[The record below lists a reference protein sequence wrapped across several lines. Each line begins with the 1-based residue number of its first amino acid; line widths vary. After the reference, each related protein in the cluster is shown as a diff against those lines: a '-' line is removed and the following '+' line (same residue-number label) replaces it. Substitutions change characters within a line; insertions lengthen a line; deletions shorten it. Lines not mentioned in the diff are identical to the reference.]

1 MLHMETITQREL
13 ERIMRQIPNFP
24 PRGHGVVVLCEHE
37 YSAKDCDCR
46 NCLYHTGRGRKIG
59 CGLEKCICLKERIKA
74 GTASYKEI
82 LSATISSIHNPL
94 FIRRLNQYLKE
105 SEECPMDYRNEK
117 HRIAFTEAVEKLN
130 RKNYALMAAL
140 YLLTAD
146 HRLWIVAKRNTERN
160 EIRMNNIKVRDCTV
174 NAYTLLCAAKDLY
187 LGTKHLTVSDL
198 ADTELI
204 SPRMFALICNAMT
217 IRRFGLGA
225 IKYNERTNC
234 Q

>member
-1 MLHMETITQREL
+1 MLYTETITRREL
-13 ERIMRQIPNFP
+13 ERIMRQIPNFR
-24 PRGHGVVVLCEHE
+24 PRGHGVVILCEHE

-46 NCLYHTGRGRKIG
+46 SCPHHTGRGRKIG
-59 CGLEKCICLKERIKA
+59 CGVEKCLCLEERIKA
-74 GTASYKEI
+74 GAASYKEA
-82 LSATISSIHNPL
+82 LTETMSAIRNPM
-94 FIRRLNQYLKE
+94 FIRRLNQYLNE

-130 RKNYALMAAL
+130 RRNFALMAAL

-146 HRLWIVAKRNTERN
+146 HRLWIAAKRYTERN
-160 EIRMNNIKVRDCTV
+160 VIRINSIKLRDCSV

-198 ADTELI
+198 ADTDLI
-204 SPRMFALICNAMT
+204 SPRMFALICNAMA

-225 IKYNERTNC
+225 INYKERTVKA
-234 Q
+234 